1 MKPGIYSSKYFIG
14 LSVLV
19 LLLFTGIA
27 LVLKDKFTARTE
39 QISTGFATQT
49 FKLHSLLL
57 RDEFNDILKGLQTA
71 EELAAQITTE
81 EDLER
86 ALPGLSKLL
95 TGGTNVSNGWY
106 AIAKGQDTL
115 VRWIDKTTTRTRA
128 ADPALKKWIL
138 ERIRSNDTLSRN
150 GSLIRIADSLH
161 WVEASKRSIKGFGTL
176 FFGLD
181 IKLSELQQHL
191 WNVRGAGRATATII
205 DRSGYYISNP
215 EDKLVGTKAPDS
227 LIRSRGQTML
237 ADSVSSYKTSYSSY
251 LQLPVI
257 RYYTPFRAGSMNWT
271 MIVDTPLFVVVE
283 DTQAIERY
291 MLIIFIASALVI
303 LFFIGI
309 SQAKW
314 QKEFM
319 LRQEAEMSKQR
330 LSIETQ
336 ALMLTTEKQK
346 TENAL
351 LQLDKLKEKVDPHFL
366 FNSLTSLNALI
377 EERPDLAKSFVVKLS
392 RVYRYVLDPP
402 ENGLA
407 EVSQEMRFANE
418 YFFLLQIRFGS
429 ALAPLSIDIHKD
441 HLNAFLPFMSIQT
454 LVENAVK
461 HNIVSKSDPLH
472 IRIESV
478 DNGIRVTNN
487 LQLRQDQKTS
497 GKHGLKYL
505 EKTFAFFKVSGFKY
519 GKEGNHFVCILPL
532 VKRKNPLAP

>member
-1 MKPGIYSSKYFIG
+1 
-14 LSVLV
+14 
-19 LLLFTGIA
+19 
-27 LVLKDKFTARTE
+27 
-39 QISTGFATQT
+39 
-49 FKLHSLLL
+49 
-57 RDEFNDILKGLQTA
+57 
-71 EELAAQITTE
+71 
-81 EDLER
+81 
-86 ALPGLSKLL
+86 
-95 TGGTNVSNGWY
+95 
-106 AIAKGQDTL
+106 
-115 VRWIDKTTTRTRA
+115 
-128 ADPALKKWIL
+128 
-138 ERIRSNDTLSRN
+138 
-150 GSLIRIADSLH
+150 
-161 WVEASKRSIKGFGTL
+161 
-176 FFGLD
+176 
-181 IKLSELQQHL
+181 
-191 WNVRGAGRATATII
+191 
-205 DRSGYYISNP
+205 
-215 EDKLVGTKAPDS
+215 
-227 LIRSRGQTML
+227 ML
-237 ADSVSSYKTSYSSY
+237 ADSVSSYEPDYSNY

-257 RYYTPFRAGSMNWT
+257 RYYTPFRIGSMNWT
-271 MIVDTPLFVVVE
+271 MIVDTPLLVVVE

-291 MLIIFIASALVI
+291 MLIIFFASSLII

-314 QKEFM
+314 QREFM

-330 LSIETQ
+330 LSLEAQ

-366 FNSLTSLNALI
+366 FNSLTSLNGLI

-429 ALAPLSIDIHKD
+429 ALAPLNTDIHKD
-441 HLNAFLPFMSIQT
+441 HSSGLLPFMSIQT

-461 HNIVSKSDPLH
+461 HNIVSKASPLH

-478 DNGIRVTNN
+478 DNGIKVTNN

-505 EKTFAFFKVSGFKY
+505 EKTFSFFNVSGFEY
-519 GKEGNHFVCILPL
+519 RIEGDKFVCFLPL
-532 VKRKNPLAP
+532 VRLENPLAP